1 MSQLD
6 CKQVLELMTAFADGE
21 VDAGQRDA
29 VTRHLDQCRPCSLE
43 LANLNS
49 LKSAMRADAL
59 LFNAPGAL
67 VKRVNSLIDKAADPA
82 DKPAPARPTPRL
94 KWLPLA
100 AAAGVVVAAGVA
112 AYVLFMPSAQQR
124 MEKLAVAE
132 HQRAVQSQHLVD
144 FATSDPQKMIAWFT
158 SNSKLTPPMVPY
170 RMAAGFVLVGGR
182 LDSLGDRPV
191 AALVFRYGTSVAD
204 VFQWPSND
212 PAGAISSDNIGG
224 SNVSAWNN
232 GTMSFCAVA
241 EGGPDSSA
249 SIPSMF
255 TIDSCS
261 PH

>member
-6 CKQVLELMTAFADGE
+6 CKKVLELMTAYADGE
-21 VDAGQRDA
+21 VDAVQRDTI
-29 VTRHLDQCRPCSLE
+29 TRHLDQCRTCSLE

-82 DKPAPARPTPRL
+82 GKPARAAPRL
-94 KWLPLA
+94 KWLPMA
-100 AAAGVVVAAGVA
+100 AAAGFVVAAGVA
-112 AYVLFMPSAQQR
+112 AYVLFVPSAQRR

-132 HQRAVQSQHLVD
+132 HQRAVQSEHLVD
-144 FATSDPQKMIAWFT
+144 FATSDPQKMIGWFT

-170 RMAAGFVLVGGR
+170 RLAPGFVLVGGR

-191 AALVFRYGTSVAD
+191 AALVFRNGTNMAD

-212 PAGAISSDNIGG
+212 LPGAINSDNIGG

-232 GTMSFCAVA
+232 GTMSFCAVTD
-241 EGGPDSSA
+241 GGPGSSA
-249 SIPSMF
+249 AIPEMF